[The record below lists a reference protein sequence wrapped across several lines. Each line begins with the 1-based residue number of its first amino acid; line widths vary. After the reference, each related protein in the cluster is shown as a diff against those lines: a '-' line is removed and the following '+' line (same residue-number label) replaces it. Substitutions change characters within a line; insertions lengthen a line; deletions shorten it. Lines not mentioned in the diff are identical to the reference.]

1 MINSECEKIE
11 KKWDGWEK
19 YCEYTYCEHIFCQE
33 YIDEMNLFW
42 MFYHTQQ
49 NATLIDII
57 FKGGSDAGV
66 TTVDADWPGGL
77 PGKDW

>member
-1 MINSECEKIE
+1 MGGKNIANI
-11 KKWDGWEK
+11 
-19 YCEYTYCEHIFCQE
+19 HIASIYFVRNTS
-33 YIDEMNLFW
+33 IKMNLFW